1 MEQNLK
7 KAMQN
12 SISEVLGT
20 MFYMPLE
27 FDPDETLSGSR
38 LLSLPDIQAS
48 ILCFD
53 GPFSGCLVM
62 LVPGE
67 LLALMTA
74 DFMGEREVSAMD
86 MEGTLKEITNMVA
99 GNTFSNYDCHMEFCL
114 GIPEIIDAANGSH
127 GVFSRKGIF
136 LMVESVDGPLGVW
149 MGLGA

>member
-27 FDPDETLSGSR
+27 FDQEETLSESR
-38 LLSLPDIQAS
+38 LLALPDIKAS

-74 DFMGEREVSAMD
+74 DFMGEKEVSAME
-86 MEGTLKEITNMVA
+86 MEETLKEISNMVA

-114 GIPEIIDAANGSH
+114 GIPEILQGVHGSH
-127 GVFSRKGIF
+127 EVFSRKGIF

-149 MGLGA
+149 MGLGS